1 MKRAPA
7 VVGWFAL
14 AGLLGCGCACVAA
27 GAVAGADRAGPPA
40 DYVGRYAPAHP
51 SPMGALAIVLR
62 RGRLTLAP
70 LLERTTSV
78 LVSVGRDSF
87 RVEDRA
93 DRTFAFHR
101 DARGRVDGV
110 HTHDLG
116 FEEPL
121 AREPAGRWSAAER
134 AVRGEARPAVRALLS
149 QGADL
154 EILCE
159 FTERMAAV
167 PALLPR
173 AEAFAAALTGARPQ
187 SACAWARLG
196 AAREAL
202 GRRRDA
208 IAAYRRGLALD
219 PGDEEGSGAALARLG
234 ATPASH
240 P

>member
-1 MKRAPA
+1 MRRAPTVA
-7 VVGWFAL
+7 GWFAL
-14 AGLLGCGCACVAA
+14 AAGLACACAA
-27 GAVAGADRAGPPA
+27 AARPAANPPA
-40 DYVGRYAPAHP
+40 AYVGRYAPAHP

-62 RGRLTLAP
+62 RGRLSLAP

-78 LVSVGRDSF
+78 LVPAGRDSF

-93 DRTFAFHR
+93 DRALVFHR
-101 DARGRVDGV
+101 DARGRVDALTVRG
-110 HTHDLG
+110 LG
-116 FEEPL
+116 FDEPL
-121 AREPAGRWSAAER
+121 MREPVGLRSPAER
-134 AVRGEARPAVRALLS
+134 AARGEAGPAVRALLA

-167 PALLPR
+167 PALVPH
-173 AEAFAAALTGARPQ
+173 AEAFAAALVAARPQ

-196 AAREAL
+196 AAREAR
-202 GRRRDA
+202 GRRREA

-234 ATPASH
+234 AGPASH